1 VHDCSVH
8 YFRVHYDPMRNVT
21 LSAEDHLIE
30 RAREV
35 AREQNRTLN
44 DMFRE
49 WLSQVSGSSDPAGD
63 YRELMDS
70 LSYVDAGRHF
80 TREELNER

>member
-1 VHDCSVH
+1 
-8 YFRVHYDPMRNVT
+8 MKNVT
-21 LSAEDHLIE
+21 LSAEDHLID

-35 AREQNRTLN
+35 AREQHKTLN

-49 WLSQVSGSSDPAGD
+49 WLAQVSGSSDAAAE

-70 LSYVDAGRHF
+70 LPYVNAGRHF
-80 TREELNER
+80 SRDGLNER

>member
-1 VHDCSVH
+1 
-8 YFRVHYDPMRNVT
+8 
-21 LSAEDHLIE
+21 
-30 RAREV
+30 
-35 AREQNRTLN
+35 
-44 DMFRE
+44 MFRE

>member
-1 VHDCSVH
+1 
-8 YFRVHYDPMRNVT
+8 MKNIT
-21 LSAEDHLIE
+21 LSANEELID
-30 RAREV
+30 RARLV
-35 AREQNRTLN
+35 AMQKHTTLN
-44 DMFRE
+44 EAFRE
-49 WLSQVSGSSDPAGD
+49 WLAQFSGASGAAEE

>member
-1 VHDCSVH
+1 
-8 YFRVHYDPMRNVT
+8 MRNVT
-21 LSAEDHLIE
+21 LSAEANLIE

-35 AREQNRTLN
+35 AREQHRTLN
-44 DMFRE
+44 EMFRE
-49 WLSQVSGSSDPAGD
+49 WLAQVSGVSDAAEE

-80 TREELNER
+80 SREELNER

>member
-1 VHDCSVH
+1 
-8 YFRVHYDPMRNVT
+8 MRNVT
-21 LSAEDHLIE
+21 LSAEDHLID

-35 AREQNRTLN
+35 AREQHKTLN
-44 DMFRE
+44 ELFRE
-49 WLSQVSGSSDPAGD
+49 WLAQVSGVSDAGEE
-63 YRELMDS
+63 YRELMNS

>member
-1 VHDCSVH
+1 
-8 YFRVHYDPMRNVT
+8 MRNVT
-21 LSAEDHLIE
+21 LSAEDHLID

-35 AREQNRTLN
+35 AREQHKTLN
-44 DMFRE
+44 EMFRE
-49 WLSQVSGSSDPAGD
+49 WLAQVSGVSDAGEE
-63 YRELMDS
+63 YRELMNS